1 MLFLKRL
8 CCFLLF
14 ACISLAHPGHD
25 VAEEAAER
33 AEFLRRN
40 PRTVRSCA
48 SKLKARGHE
57 DAGVQRRQAVYESLL
72 TKRNLPPKT
81 LTNRDFATYNFS
93 HFSSDATINYTTRP
107 AVLFGDDSSCML
119 QPDVTQ
125 GPYYVNGELIR
136 ENVAEGQGGIPLFLQ
151 MQFVDTSTCEPIPNM
166 WVDLWH
172 CNATGVYSGVVANGN
187 GNSNDTSNL
196 DATFLRGINLT
207 NSAGVAHFQ
216 TIFPGHYLGKFIL
229 ADGEPY

>member
-1 MLFLKRL
+1 MLFLKYL
-8 CCFLLF
+8 WCFLLF
-14 ACISLAHPGHD
+14 TSVSLAHPGHD

-33 AEFLRRN
+33 ADFLRRN
-40 PRTVRSCA
+40 PRPVRSCA

-57 DAGVQRRQAVYESLL
+57 DAGVQCRQAVYESLL
-72 TKRNLPPKT
+72 KKRNLPPKT
-81 LTNRDFATYNFS
+81 LITRDVATYNFS
-93 HFSSDATINYTTRP
+93 HFSSDATINNTTS
-107 AVLFGDDSSCML
+107 AAILFVDDSSCML

-136 ENVAEGQGGIPLFLQ
+136 ENVAEDQGGIPLFLQ
-151 MQFVDTSTCEPIPNM
+151 MQFVDTSTCEPIPDM

-172 CNATGVYSGVVANGN
+172 CNATGVYSGIVANGN

-196 DATFLRGINLT
+196 DATFLRGINRT

-216 TIFPGHYLGKFIL
+216 TIFPGHYSGKL
-229 ADGEPY
+229 SSADEN